1 VHIEQD
7 ELLLERRCQTTM
19 FGNMC
24 IHIFVVSNVE
34 NFDVQVLENILH
46 EVWGENF
53 MGMKQTINAK
63 MEAN

>member
-1 VHIEQD
+1 MMLVFQSKQN
-7 ELLLERRCQTTM
+7 L
-19 FGNMC
+19 NY
-24 IHIFVVSNVE
+24 
-34 NFDVQVLENILH
+34 NFYVQVLENILH